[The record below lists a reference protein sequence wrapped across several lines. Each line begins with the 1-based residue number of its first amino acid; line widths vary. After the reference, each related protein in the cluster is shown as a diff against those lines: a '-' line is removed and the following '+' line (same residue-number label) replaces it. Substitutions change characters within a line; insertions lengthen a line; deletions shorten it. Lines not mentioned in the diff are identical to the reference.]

1 MRFDYSHNRAAV
13 GTFRDRRSA
22 FWPPSGGYQ
31 LACLDLAA
39 ETPDLGAGLLA
50 GLATLK
56 SAVEAEWHQAKD
68 AAAPAEGRRPASLP
82 ETGRRFQTPALIA
95 SAMRDIAKHL
105 PGDADRR
112 ALGLRADAVERG
124 YPTEALC
131 ELAELR
137 EDVTL
142 VAGHLGTWS
151 GKDPGGLPTAFAC
164 RRDDAG
170 QEFVTAALAE
180 RDRAEPY
187 LRTLMADLRLGDL
200 PAFAATRLFFMA
212 GEGNL
217 HPKHI
222 AYFLPEDEGVKESPY
237 KKTYYFRNTHR
248 AVLDAVS
255 APLAARYVRVGRP
268 FDPAADRFAGIPVL
282 GVLSHEFGHFV
293 HRPAT
298 DFDPLWR
305 ADHWIVGVLQ
315 ETAADVFG
323 ILLLAEV
330 WAEPLGL
337 DKADVIAYY
346 LAECLR
352 YVDRGLGTFPDSDG
366 MFLQL
371 SYFAKLGA
379 LALDGPVLVG
389 EPDVVLAGLRSLARV
404 LAEVLLLPD
413 PRPALAFHDAYG
425 PGDLGPLAPLVEELR
440 RRPMQSVEYVQEH
453 LHVR

>member
-1 MRFDYSHNRAAV
+1 MRFDYVRNRAAV
-13 GTFRDRRSA
+13 GTFRDWRSA
-22 FWPPSGGYQ
+22 FWPPSTGYR

-39 ETPDLGAGLLA
+39 ETPDLGGGLLA
-50 GLATLK
+50 GLAALK
-56 SAVEAEWHQAKD
+56 AAVDADWQQAKQEGSPED
-68 AAAPAEGRRPASLP
+68 SRRFHAPALV
-82 ETGRRFQTPALIA
+82 A

-112 ALGLRADAVERG
+112 ALSLRADAVEHG
-124 YPTEALC
+124 YPAEALR
-131 ELAELR
+131 ELAELA

-142 VAGHLGTWS
+142 VAGHLGTWP
-151 GKDPGGLPTAFAC
+151 GKDAGGLPTAFAC
-164 RRDDAG
+164 RRDEVG
-170 QEFVTAALAE
+170 QEFVAAALAE
-180 RDRAEPY
+180 RDKVEPY

-200 PAFAATRLFFMA
+200 PAFGATRLFFMA

-222 AYFLPEDEGVKESPY
+222 AYFLPEDEGVKESPF

-255 APLAARYVRVGRP
+255 WPLSARYARVGNG
-268 FDPAADRFAGIPVL
+268 FDPAAERFAGIPTL

-305 ADHWIVGVLQ
+305 ADKWVVGVLQ

-323 ILLLAEV
+323 VLVLAEV
-330 WAEPLGL
+330 WAAPLGL

-371 SYFAKLGA
+371 SYLAKLGA
-379 LALDGPVLVG
+379 LALDGPVLAG

-404 LAEVLLLPD
+404 LAEVLLLPG
-413 PRPALAFHDAYG
+413 PEPALAFHAAYG
-425 PGDLGPLAPLVEELR
+425 PAGLGPLEPLVEELR
-440 RRPMQSVEYVQEH
+440 RGPMQSVEYVQEH
-453 LHVR
+453 LHGR

>member
-1 MRFDYSHNRAAV
+1 MRFDYARNRAAV

-39 ETPDLGAGLLA
+39 ETPDLGGGLLA

-56 SAVEAEWHQAKD
+56 SAVDAEWHHAKD
-68 AAAPAEGRRPASLP
+68 AAAAPAGRPGAPAPEGA
-82 ETGRRFQTPALIA
+82 RRFHTPALVA
-95 SAMRDIAKHL
+95 SAMRDVAKHL
-105 PGDADRR
+105 PRDADRR
-112 ALGLRADAVERG
+112 ALRLRADAVEHG
-124 YPTEALC
+124 YPVQALR

-142 VAGHLGTWS
+142 VAGHIGTWS

-170 QEFVTAALAE
+170 QEFVAAALAE
-180 RDRAEPY
+180 RDRVEPY
-187 LRTLMADLRLGDL
+187 LRSLMVDLRLGDL

-255 APLAARYVRVGRP
+255 APLSARYVRVGDG

-305 ADHWIVGVLQ
+305 DDHWIVGVLQ

-323 ILLLAEV
+323 VLVLAEV
-330 WAEPLGL
+330 WAARLGI
-337 DKADVIAYY
+337 DKADVVAYY

-371 SYFAKLGA
+371 SYLTRLGA
-379 LALDGPVLVG
+379 LTPEGPVLTG
-389 EPDVVLAGLRSLARV
+389 EPDVVIAGLRSLARV

-413 PRPALAFHDAYG
+413 PAPALAFHAAYG
-425 PGDLGPLAPLVEELR
+425 PADPGPLAPLVEELR
-440 RRPMQSVEYVQEH
+440 HRPMQSVEYVQEH

>member
-1 MRFDYSHNRAAV
+1 MRFDYARNLAAA
-13 GTFRDRRSA
+13 GTFRDWRSA
-22 FWPPSGGYQ
+22 FWPPSDGYQ

-39 ETPDLGAGLLA
+39 ETPDLGDGFLA
-50 GLATLK
+50 GLAALK
-56 SAVEAEWHQAKD
+56 AAVDADWQRVKEAAGPPED
-68 AAAPAEGRRPASLP
+68 ARERRRFHAPALV
-82 ETGRRFQTPALIA
+82 A

-105 PGDADRR
+105 PDDADRR
-112 ALGLRADAVERG
+112 ALALRAEAVEHG
-124 YPTEALC
+124 YSAEALC

-164 RRDDAG
+164 RGDDVG
-170 QEFVTAALAE
+170 QEFVAAALAE
-180 RDRAEPY
+180 RHQVEPY

-200 PAFAATRLFFMA
+200 PAFGATRLFFMA

-222 AYFLPEDEGVKESPY
+222 AYFLPEDEGVDESPY

-248 AVLDAVS
+248 AVLDTVS
-255 APLAARYVRVGRP
+255 GPLSARYARVGNG
-268 FDPAADRFAGIPVL
+268 FDPAAERFAGIPTL

-298 DFDPLWR
+298 DFTPLWT
-305 ADHWIVGVLQ
+305 ADPWVVGVLQ

-323 ILLLAEV
+323 ILVLAEV
-330 WAEPLGL
+330 WAGPLGL
-337 DKADVIAYY
+337 DQADVIAYY

-379 LALDGPVLVG
+379 LALDGPALIG
-389 EPDVVLAGLRSLARV
+389 EPDAVLAGLRSLARV
-404 LAEVLLLPD
+404 LAETLLLPD
-413 PRPALAFHDAYG
+413 PGPALAFHAAYG
-425 PGDLGPLAPLVEELR
+425 PADLGPLEPLVEELR
-440 RRPMQSVEYVQEH
+440 RRPMRSVEYVQEH